1 MDIEEVGGGLKLLLQ
16 STRELQNLFGI
27 EFKN

>member
-16 STRELQNLFGI
+16 STRELQNSFGI